1 MPRERTS
8 IFKNVKT
15 DRGFSA
21 STGLNQAEF
30 NALAEKFSLYYRP
43 TVLVGFPEGFGND
56 SIFTDS
62 NEALFFLLYAHKT
75 GLSYDVLGINFGMSR
90 ATAHSTEKL
99 LKRVLKSVLRDVGV
113 LPKRLFSSV
122 TEMEAYFE
130 EVDELVI
137 DATEIPSQRPQNEK
151 EQRERYSKKNI
162 NTVTKTR

>member
-62 NEALFFLLYAHKT
+62 NEALFFCCMP
-75 GLSYDVLGINFGMSR
+75 I
-90 ATAHSTEKL
+90 
-99 LKRVLKSVLRDVGV
+99 KRDYPTTYWESIL
-113 LPKRLFSSV
+113 
-122 TEMEAYFE
+122 A
-130 EVDELVI
+130 
-137 DATEIPSQRPQNEK
+137 
-151 EQRERYSKKNI
+151 
-162 NTVTKTR
+162 